1 MCKILNLESLMR
13 NLFKVFFM
21 KASVTLYFIKR
32 FHLIQ
37 ETSFLAMIPIH
48 LIILIEGEKKIYM
61 PKFM

>member
-1 MCKILNLESLMR
+1 
-13 NLFKVFFM
+13 M
-21 KASVTLYFIKR
+21 KASVTLYFIRR

-61 PKFM
+61 PCSEDKKLKVNTIHN

>member
-1 MCKILNLESLMR
+1 MR
-13 NLFKVFFM
+13 NLLKVFFM